1 VNSQSSTGKVVAKVR
16 SAHVLVLALVF
27 GVALTSIRVSAQS
40 DSLAS
45 ISVEVQTFGKTHSDF
60 PAVIQIHS
68 SVLGSDISTIVDKP
82 FTAAFPNLPPGAYRV
97 VVSGAELAPTQ
108 LDLTLSPG
116 EVAELS
122 LILDN
127 LFPLIL
133 EPRHRVSFLA
143 PSVGELPVPD
153 FNTATLDSFLT
164 LDLHK
169 PSAPPPSQFSACS
182 LDDVLPHVSANA
194 REFVDNV
201 NRITATEILKL
212 ERRRGNGN
220 LEDTVKIKTNY
231 VANIQLRDSRYFSVD
246 EYRDGH
252 PNQKGFIEAIGST
265 TLILVF
271 HPIHLDEF
279 DISCKGLA
287 TWHDSP
293 AYLLNFQQRS
303 DRPNTMSAF
312 STRTGSYSVSLKGTA
327 WVDANTFQVVHL
339 ETDLLN
345 PIPELFLDFEHQSL
359 DYLPVAFTAR
369 SVTLWLPQSV
379 DISVH
384 IGNKRFTAQ
393 HIYSNYQ
400 LFIVDTGQRISKP
413 KDVSN

>member
-1 VNSQSSTGKVVAKVR
+1 MVR

-27 GVALTSIRVSAQS
+27 GVVFTAIRVSAQS
-40 DSLAS
+40 DSFAS
-45 ISVEVQTFGKTHSDF
+45 ISVQVQTFGKTHTDF

-68 SVLGSDISTIVDKP
+68 PVLGSDISTIVDKP
-82 FTAAFPNLPPGAYRV
+82 FNAVFPNLPSGAYRV
-97 VVSGAELAPTQ
+97 VVSGAELAPAQ

-116 EVAELS
+116 ESVELS

-133 EPRHRVSFLA
+133 EPRRGATFLTA
-143 PSVGELPVPD
+143 SVGEFPVPD
-153 FNTATLDSFLT
+153 FNAATLDSFLT

-169 PSAPPPSQFSACS
+169 PSAPPPSQFGACS

-212 ERRRGNGN
+212 ERLRGNGN
-220 LEDTVKIKTNY
+220 LEDSVKTKGNY

-252 PNQKGFIEAIGST
+252 LNQKGFIEAIGST

-279 DISCKGLA
+279 DITCKGLA
-287 TWHDSP
+287 IWHGSP
-293 AYLLNFQQRS
+293 AYLLNFQQRP

-312 STRTGSYSVSLKGTA
+312 STRTGSYSVSLKGIA
-327 WVDANTFQVVHL
+327 WVDATTFQVVHL

-359 DYLPVAFTAR
+359 DYMPVVFTAR

-379 DISVH
+379 EISVH
-384 IGNKRFTAQ
+384 LANKQFTAR
-393 HIYSNYQ
+393 HSYSNYQ